1 MIQKSL
7 AVHSTLSIKPQI
19 EIKLKQKLYA
29 QLISYVKKLIR
40 QLLNK
45 NEWNKTKNTKSN
57 EPRKSG
63 IYRHVIGLIDRNRL

>member
-29 QLISYVKKLIR
+29 QLTSYV
-40 QLLNK
+40 
-45 NEWNKTKNTKSN
+45 TKADQTETVVKQKWMKQN
-57 EPRKSG
+57 
-63 IYRHVIGLIDRNRL
+63 

>member
-1 MIQKSL
+1 L

-45 NEWNKTKNTKSN
+45 NE
-57 EPRKSG
+57 
-63 IYRHVIGLIDRNRL
+63 